1 MVAWLSRAVAGASA
15 TALPCAAVNVADH
28 AGPAASY
35 DPLDLVHAV
44 RHRVVGMRKEAE
56 LIAVA
61 LSTGRHVLLEGPP
74 GTGKSTLLRELAGAA
89 NVPLRFV
96 EGNAELTP
104 SRLVGHHDPA
114 LVLANGYSE
123 NSFVPG
129 PLAETVR
136 DGGLLY
142 VEEMNRV
149 PEETLNVLITA
160 LAEGELHIPRYGTI
174 HAAPSFRLIAAMNP
188 YDAVGTSRIGQAI
201 YDRMCRIAMGYLD
214 ETQER
219 AIVDRVTGVSYA
231 HDDVE
236 IAVAM
241 ARATRTHR
249 DLRVGSS
256 VRGAIDMTLLAQGL
270 RHTRPAGFDLREL
283 YVDAALAAMSGR
295 VRVDEACDRK
305 PEDVL
310 TELLDGILA
319 ERAARSAR
327 DPDGAPEDDPGKADG
342 PGAPPPGGGQGRILE
357 GDEAQKA
364 VQEAARRTMGRD
376 QLQQRHR
383 DRFADASPQLG
394 ELDEQSLDDL
404 AADDP
409 DAAAELLADLANAT
423 DANLRLQAR
432 RAAAR
437 LFVQLARTGT
447 PPTRGV
453 RRMVRAADP
462 FDGELDLD
470 ATLARSEGRRP
481 TSADE
486 LVTRRWGAR
495 ERAICLLIDRSGSM
509 TGRQVATAAVG
520 AASVLVSSGER
531 ADVSVIAFARDALV
545 LSAQGRRRSPE
556 DVVGDVLSLRGK
568 GVTNLALA
576 LRGARR
582 QLGRAAASERV
593 VVLLSDALAT
603 EGGDPLVA
611 LRGIDRLHVVG
622 TSDET
627 ESVDAGVALARAGG
641 GRYRT
646 CTSLVD
652 LPGVLGALVGE
663 D

>member
-1 MVAWLSRAVAGASA
+1 
-15 TALPCAAVNVADH
+15 
-28 AGPAASY
+28 
-35 DPLDLVHAV
+35 
-44 RHRVVGMRKEAE
+44 MRKEAE

-61 LSTGRHVLLEGPP
+61 LSAGRHVLLEGPP
-74 GTGKSTLLRELAGAA
+74 GTGKSTLLRELAKAA
-89 NVPLRFV
+89 SVPLRFV

-114 LVLANGYSE
+114 LVLASGYTTDA
-123 NSFVPG
+123 FIAG
-129 PLAETVR
+129 PLADTLQT
-136 DGGLLY
+136 GGLLY
-142 VEEMNRV
+142 VEELNRV

-160 LAEGELHIPRYGTI
+160 LAEGELHVPRYGTI
-174 HAAPSFRLIAAMNP
+174 HAASSFRLIAAMNP
-188 YDAVGTSRIGQAI
+188 FDAVGTSRIGQAI
-201 YDRMCRIAMGYLD
+201 YDRMCRLAIGYLD

-219 AIVDRVTGVSYA
+219 AIVDQVTRVPYS

-236 IAVAM
+236 IAVAL
-241 ARATRTHR
+241 ARATREHR
-249 DLRVGSS
+249 DLRIGSS

-270 RHTRPAGFDLREL
+270 RRTRGSGSDPREL
-283 YVDAALAAMSGR
+283 LLDAALTAMSGR

-305 PEDVL
+305 PEEIL
-310 TELLDGILA
+310 TELLDRILA
-319 ERAARSAR
+319 ARATR
-327 DPDGAPEDDPGKADG
+327 DRDGAPEDDPGKVDG
-342 PGAPPPGGGQGRILE
+342 PGAPPPGGAQGRILE

-364 VQEAARRTMGRD
+364 VQEAARRTMGRE

-394 ELDEQSLDDL
+394 ELDQQSIDDL

-423 DANLRLQAR
+423 DANLRRLAR

-453 RRMVRAADP
+453 RRMLRATDP
-462 FDGELDLD
+462 LDGDLDLD

-486 LVTRRWGAR
+486 LVTLRWGAR

-568 GVTNLALA
+568 GVTNLTVA
-576 LRGARR
+576 LRAARR
-582 QLGRAAASERV
+582 QLGRAAGSERV

-622 TSDET
+622 TSDES
-627 ESVDAGVALARAGG
+627 ESVDAGLALARAGG

-646 CTSLVD
+646 CTSLAD
-652 LPGVLGALVGE
+652 LPRVLNSLIGE